1 MNKHI
6 IGVLGGM
13 GPQASNELYRLL
25 IEGARMNF
33 GAKHNDEFPE
43 ILIDSVP
50 VPDGFSHPEQMELVA
65 TMLEDRVKRMTL
77 YGVTTISLA
86 CNTVCIYK
94 DRLQE
99 KTPIEVLSTV
109 EEVVKAVATNHK
121 NVLLLSSSTSLK
133 LRLYQQ
139 AFDEVGIQYAIPDSD
154 DYPDIDQIISGVLS
168 GESREFLTHNIVK
181 LTQKLLY
188 KTQVDAVVLGCT
200 EMPLIFPNEFV
211 IPVYSSL
218 SVLAERLLK
227 RYYCRKENI

>member
-94 DRLQE
+94 DRLH
-99 KTPIEVLSTV
+99 S
-109 EEVVKAVATNHK
+109 
-121 NVLLLSSSTSLK
+121 
-133 LRLYQQ
+133 Y
-139 AFDEVGIQYAIPDSD
+139 
-154 DYPDIDQIISGVLS
+154 
-168 GESREFLTHNIVK
+168 
-181 LTQKLLY
+181 
-188 KTQVDAVVLGCT
+188 
-200 EMPLIFPNEFV
+200 
-211 IPVYSSL
+211 
-218 SVLAERLLK
+218 
-227 RYYCRKENI
+227 